1 MSESDIVA
9 HHTEAAPEAV
19 GPYAQA
25 VAVDGWLITSGQVG
39 LDPASGE
46 IVSDDF
52 ENQARQVFANLHA
65 VLDTAGCGFRDVVKS
80 TVYLVE
86 LADFA
91 RLNEIYAQA
100 MGDHRPARTT
110 VQVSGLPKGA
120 SLEIDM
126 MARLPSR

>member
-1 MSESDIVA
+1 MSESNIVA

-25 VAVDGWLITSGQVG
+25 VAVDRWLIPSGQVG
-39 LDPASGE
+39 LD
-46 IVSDDF
+46 
-52 ENQARQVFANLHA
+52 
-65 VLDTAGCGFRDVVKS
+65 RDVVKS

-91 RLNEIYAQA
+91 RLNELYAQA